1 MRGIQPQSIEVKIL
15 EKTLSEFKKKKD
27 KKKKRKREGKHRPG
41 SSEQPL
47 KNPYLDSKG
56 FKLCKS

>member
-27 KKKKRKREGKHRPG
+27 KKKEKKGGKTPSRILRTATKEPI
-41 SSEQPL
+41 L
-47 KNPYLDSKG
+47 G
-56 FKLCKS
+56 FKGI

>member
-27 KKKKRKREGKHRPG
+27 KKKKEKKGGKTPSRILRTATKEPI
-41 SSEQPL
+41 L
-47 KNPYLDSKG
+47 G
-56 FKLCKS
+56 FKGI